1 MVDRPFDS
9 DDAFYDYVGRCA
21 EAGIDEFI
29 IYWWREEAV
38 EYGYDRSTVER
49 CADRKMLE
57 HLATEAIP
65 KLRASP

>member
-9 DDAFYDYVGRCA
+9 DDAFYAYAGRCA